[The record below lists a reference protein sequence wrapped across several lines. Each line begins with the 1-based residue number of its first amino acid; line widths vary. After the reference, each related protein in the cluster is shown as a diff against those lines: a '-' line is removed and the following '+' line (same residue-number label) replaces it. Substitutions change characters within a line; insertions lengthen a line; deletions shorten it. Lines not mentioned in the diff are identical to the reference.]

1 MPASNAVLG
10 IIEARVA
17 ARAGADRRGT
27 KAHRDHTIWP
37 ISSVLE

>member
-17 ARAGADRRGT
+17 ARAGAMAGADRRGT
-27 KAHRDHTIWP
+27 KAHRDHTI
-37 ISSVLE
+37 